1 MTEVVAAI
9 IVKDGKILACRRPPH
24 KKRGLLWEFPG
35 GKREKGEDLVG
46 ALKRECMEE
55 LGVEI
60 AVGGLFAETKYAYE
74 DLSVHLYFF
83 KAEIMRGEIK
93 MLEHCEMRFVQA
105 EDLKKLDFCP
115 ADAEVV
121 KLLSCGK

>member
-1 MTEVVAAI
+1 M
-9 IVKDGKILACRRPPH
+9 ILDI
-24 KKRGLLWEFPG
+24 LL
-35 GKREKGEDLVG
+35 LVR
-46 ALKRECMEE
+46 LKRECMEE

-60 AVGGLFAETKYAYE
+60 AVGGLFAETKYVYE